1 MATDGKSP
9 APRPQAPSAI
19 CEALAR
25 FKRAQPN
32 PANPMPA
39 NTHGQPWTELP
50 QPYLAQ
56 YGALTKL
63 IQR

>member
-1 MATDGKSP
+1 
-9 APRPQAPSAI
+9 
-19 CEALAR
+19 
-25 FKRAQPN
+25 
-32 PANPMPA
+32 MPA